1 MTEREA
7 NVALVQ
13 AYFETIQHGADPE
26 ELATFFA
33 PNVVQTEFP
42 NQFAPN
48 GASRDLKGLQ
58 EAAERGRSS
67 MSSQRV
73 ELLKIFADD
82 RTVVVEA
89 EWSGTL
95 AVSIGD
101 LEPGTVMR
109 ARFAQFLELQDGRI
123 TAQRNYD
130 CFYPW

>member
-13 AYFETIQHGADPE
+13 SYFAAIQHGLDAE
-26 ELATFFA
+26 EAENFYA

-42 NQFAPN
+42 NRFAPN

-58 EAAERGRSS
+58 EAAERGKST
-67 MSSQRV
+67 MSSQRF
-73 ELLKIFADD
+73 ELLNVFADGS
-82 RTVVVEA
+82 TVVVEA

-101 LEPGTVMR
+101 LESGTVMR

-123 TAQRNYD
+123 TAQRSYD

>member
-13 AYFETIQHGADPE
+13 SYFGTIRNGVDPE
-26 ELATFFA
+26 EIADFYA
-33 PNVVQTEFP
+33 PDFVQTEFP
-42 NQFAPN
+42 NLFAPN
-48 GASRDLKGLQ
+48 GASRDFKGLQ
-58 EAAERGRSS
+58 EAAERGKST
-67 MSSQRV
+67 MSSQRF
-73 ELLKIFADD
+73 ELLNVFADGS
-82 RTVVVEA
+82 TVVVEA

-101 LEPGTVMR
+101 LESGTVMR

-123 TAQRNYD
+123 TAQRSYD

>member
-1 MTEREA
+1 
-7 NVALVQ
+7 
-13 AYFETIQHGADPE
+13 
-26 ELATFFA
+26 
-33 PNVVQTEFP
+33 
-42 NQFAPN
+42 
-48 GASRDLKGLQ
+48 
-58 EAAERGRSS
+58 

-82 RTVVVEA
+82 GTVVVEA